1 MENMKIV
8 LMNGGWG
15 NQLYQ
20 YAFVRL
26 LETATKESCII
37 DDSFFWREEKQ
48 HNGYELEKIFGLKL
62 NLLSNCFSEDVWA
75 EMMRRKAQGI
85 GIPQQLLENGI
96 NLTMM
101 QEFVDHEPFDGNIV
115 TMPANVASLEVLRI
129 YANTKGNFYYH
140 GYWVR
145 QEIVNFV
152 RKKLLEELKFPEL
165 ASLPGLFSVNL
176 QYAAQIQQLD
186 SVAVHVRR
194 GDFI

>member
-1 MENMKIV
+1 
-8 LMNGGWG
+8 
-15 NQLYQ
+15 
-20 YAFVRL
+20 
-26 LETATKESCII
+26 
-37 DDSFFWREEKQ
+37 
-48 HNGYELEKIFGLKL
+48 
-62 NLLSNCFSEDVWA
+62 
-75 EMMRRKAQGI
+75 MMRRKAQGI

-186 SVAVHVRR
+186 SVAVYVRR